1 MKTVKRKATKII
13 TRTVTETVTNEET
26 GEEEELEK
34 EVEEEVETE
43 VGYRIYLRLSVSDAR
58 FDFYVGS
65 GSGSRIS
72 GQCGSG
78 IMIQA

>member
-43 VGYRIYLRLSVSDAR
+43 VYIRHIRLSLLTCLLVKSSAMAQ
-58 FDFYVGS
+58 V
-65 GSGSRIS
+65 
-72 GQCGSG
+72 
-78 IMIQA
+78 